1 MEKQAAGWWRVIG
14 ATAGIMLRA
23 CPETSQQTNL
33 YVAAVAKM
41 LFV

>member
-1 MEKQAAGWWRVIG
+1 
-14 ATAGIMLRA
+14 MLPA
-23 CPETSQQTNL
+23 CPESSQQTNL